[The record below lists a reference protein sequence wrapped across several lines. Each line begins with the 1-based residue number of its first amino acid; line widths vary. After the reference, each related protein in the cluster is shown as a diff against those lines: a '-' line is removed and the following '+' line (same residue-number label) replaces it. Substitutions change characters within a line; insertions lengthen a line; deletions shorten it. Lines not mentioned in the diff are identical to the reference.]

1 LKLPLLLIPEVVLL
15 LVVALAV
22 VVSVGVVALVGGIE
36 FLPLGTICDEVGGV
50 TVLEAAPR

>member
-15 LVVALAV
+15 LVVALTV